1 MDKDLKYEDAIRELQ
16 SLTSRLE
23 QGNMDVDSL
32 GEQLKRAKFLIQ
44 YCKDKLTK
52 TDEEKGEV
60 VIILKK

>member
-32 GEQLKRAKFLIQ
+32 GEQLKRAKFLRQ

-52 TDEEKGEV
+52 TDEEIKK
-60 VIILKK
+60 ILETSK

>member
-52 TDEEKGEV
+52 TDEEIKK
-60 VIILKK
+60 ILETSK

>member
-23 QGNMDVDSL
+23 QGDMDVDSL
-32 GEQLKRAKFLIQ
+32 GKQLKRAKFLIQ

-52 TDEEKGEV
+52 TDEEIKK
-60 VIILKK
+60 ILEEE

>member
-1 MDKDLKYEDAIRELQ
+1 MDKNLKYEDAICELQ

-23 QGNMDVDSL
+23 QGDMDVDSL

-52 TDEEKGEV
+52 TDEEIKK
-60 VIILKK
+60 ILETSK

>member
-1 MDKDLKYEDAIRELQ
+1 MDKNLKYEDAIRELQ

-52 TDEEKGEV
+52 TDEEIKK
-60 VIILKK
+60 ILETSK

>member
-23 QGNMDVDSL
+23 QGDMDVDSL

-52 TDEEKGEV
+52 TDEEIKK
-60 VIILKK
+60 ILETSK

>member
-32 GEQLKRAKFLIQ
+32 GEHLKRAKFLIQ

-52 TDEEKGEV
+52 TDEEIKK
-60 VIILKK
+60 ILETSK

>member
-23 QGNMDVDSL
+23 QGDMDVDSL
-32 GEQLKRAKFLIQ
+32 GKQLKRAKFLIQ

-52 TDEEKGEV
+52 TDEEIKK
-60 VIILKK
+60 ILETSK